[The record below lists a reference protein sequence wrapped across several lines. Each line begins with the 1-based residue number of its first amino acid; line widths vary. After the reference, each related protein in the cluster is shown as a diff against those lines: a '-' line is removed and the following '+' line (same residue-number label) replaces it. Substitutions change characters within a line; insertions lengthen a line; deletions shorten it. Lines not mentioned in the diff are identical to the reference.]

1 MPNGGR
7 WLFSITGT
15 PIVLGINN
23 GVAPVFPGAQAGA
36 FNIEVFTNPTVNG
49 VPGPELGFQAS
60 LVDPGGTLENGF
72 LTGTGL
78 RLGSGALL
86 VVDSVTG
93 AAGQGPAM
101 ITLGNSNQT
110 VVGATGD
117 TLVGGSG
124 AQVLSALLGGET
136 VIGGGGD
143 ESIWGGAKDSI
154 LAGTGA
160 DQIVVTGPGTT
171 VVAGMSGSATIAAAA
186 QDTILALPGSGQL
199 VVVAAGIDD
208 LVDLT
213 GNSGFT
219 GVLGASGD
227 TITAGAGQ
235 TNIEGAKG
243 GMLIKVGAAGIT
255 NVSGSAGAVA
265 GNTIRGGAGTLD
277 FNPAAAAGKGDLIDL
292 SGSNGAA
299 TINAFAFGAT
309 RIASHDTILASNLGV
324 SVFGGDGD
332 RIGTGNG
339 QVVGGFHQWLHADT
353 VAGSAVGF
361 GSNDSVVSTAYDT
374 IAGTATRGTVAGTSS
389 SQATVG
395 GFNTTTDFIFYQN
408 EDPTTNGAIVATTQS
423 TTVAGQAGSII
434 TLPDGTV
441 MTLVGVTQAQLQS
454 ALFAGS
460 LFKP

>member
-1 MPNGGR
+1 MANGGR
-7 WLFSITGT
+7 WLFSTAGT

-49 VPGPELGFQAS
+49 VPSPEIGFQAS
-60 LVDPGGTLENGF
+60 VADAGGTLENGF
-72 LTGTGL
+72 LTGTFL
-78 RLGSGALL
+78 HLGSGDLL
-86 VVDSVTG
+86 VVDSMTG

-101 ITLGNSNQT
+101 IMLGDSKQT
-110 VVGATGD
+110 VVGARFD

-124 AQVLSALLGGET
+124 AQILSALIGGET

-143 ESIWGGAKDSI
+143 ESIWGGANDSI
-154 LAGTGA
+154 VAGTGSE
-160 DQIVVTGPGTT
+160 QIVVTGAGTT

-199 VVVAAGIDD
+199 VVVAAGVND
-208 LVDLT
+208 LIDLT

-227 TITAGAGQ
+227 TITAGGGE
-235 TNIEGAKG
+235 TNIEGANG

-255 NVSGSAGAVA
+255 NVSGSTGAVT
-265 GNTIRGGAGTLD
+265 GNTIRGGAGTLG
-277 FNPAAAAGKGDLIDL
+277 FNPGAGAGNGDLIDL
-292 SGSNGAA
+292 SGSSGAA

-339 QVVGGFHQWLHADT
+339 AVVGGFHQWLHADT

-361 GSNDSVVSTAYDT
+361 GSNDSVVSTTYDT
-374 IAGTATRGTVAGTSS
+374 VAGTATRGTVAGTSS
-389 SQATVG
+389 AQATIG
-395 GFNTTTDFIFYQN
+395 GFNVSTDFIFYQN
-408 EDPTTNGAIVATTQS
+408 ENPTTNSAIVATSQS
-423 TTVAGQAGSII
+423 TTVAGQAGSIV

-441 MTLVGVTQAQLQS
+441 MTLAGITPAQLQS
-454 ALFAGS
+454 ALLAGT
-460 LFKP
+460 LFKT